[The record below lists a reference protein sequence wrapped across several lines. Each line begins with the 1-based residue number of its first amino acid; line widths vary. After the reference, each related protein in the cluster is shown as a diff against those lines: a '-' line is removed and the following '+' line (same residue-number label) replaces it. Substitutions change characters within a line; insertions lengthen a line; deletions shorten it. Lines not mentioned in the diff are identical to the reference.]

1 MFSII
6 RQHTAKAATEVRQ
19 FNPQLPS
26 GTEKEYVN
34 ILLKKNLQIK
44 TTKHIRKITIRK
56 KVKNLEVNLFQVTLK
71 NQNGLGK
78 VLQIF

>member
-1 MFSII
+1 M
-6 RQHTAKAATEVRQ
+6 
-19 FNPQLPS
+19 
-26 GTEKEYVN
+26 N
-34 ILLKKNLQIK
+34 ILFKKNLQIK

-56 KVKNLEVNLFQVTLK
+56 KVNNLEVNLFQVTLK

>member
-1 MFSII
+1 MAI
-6 RQHTAKAATEVRQ
+6 EVRQ
-19 FNPQLPS
+19 FKAQLPK
-26 GTEKEYVN
+26 GTEKEHVN
-34 ILLKKNLQIK
+34 ILFKKNLQIK

-56 KVKNLEVNLFQVTLK
+56 KVNNLEVNLFQVTLK